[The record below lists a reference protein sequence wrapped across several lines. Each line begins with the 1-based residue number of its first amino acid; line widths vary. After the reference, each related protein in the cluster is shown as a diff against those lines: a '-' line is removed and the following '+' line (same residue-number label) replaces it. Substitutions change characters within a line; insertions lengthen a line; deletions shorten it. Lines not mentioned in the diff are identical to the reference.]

1 MKQSINL
8 HQFRNAFKDMNREN
22 QFSYEGL
29 EVLFNHLEQYESDTG
44 ESVEFDVIG
53 LCCEFVEMTEQEIK
67 DSYASASEYDDVED
81 FISEN
86 TWYCG
91 RTEQNTLVFQQF

>member
-1 MKQSINL
+1 MKQTINL
-8 HQFRNAFKDMNREN
+8 NDFRNTFKAHERTN
-22 QFSYEGL
+22 FSYEGL

-53 LCCEFVEMTEQEIK
+53 LCCEFVEMTEQEVK
-67 DSYASASEYDDVED
+67 DCYTSATEYDDVED
-81 FISEN
+81 FISET

-91 RTEQNTLVFQQF
+91 RTEQNTFVFQQF